1 MLAVYAAYAGQHG
14 GRTVARPAHEPE
26 ALIQFDELLLTVIAT
41 ALCLAVGL
49 SCAGTLLNAHAPRR
63 RGARGGAAAA
73 EAAHDGE
80 ASPPEL
86 TTILWCNVATVLAKT
101 CVAPLELAKLLMQ
114 VQDAQRGAGAAPGRA
129 CATAS
134 APRFAHAF
142 ECVHYI
148 AATHGPRALWAG
160 HGATLARYVPV

>member
-1 MLAVYAAYAGQHG
+1 M
-14 GRTVARPAHEPE
+14 
-26 ALIQFDELLLTVIAT
+26 
-41 ALCLAVGL
+41 
-49 SCAGTLLNAHAPRR
+49 
-63 RGARGGAAAA
+63 
-73 EAAHDGE
+73 
-80 ASPPEL
+80 
-86 TTILWCNVATVLAKT
+86 LAKT

-160 HGATLARYVPV
+160 HGATLSRYVPVQLFNCAFRPALSSLLVPAADGGAAPSGAAAVDSGSGGAARAAAERGRVARARWGAT